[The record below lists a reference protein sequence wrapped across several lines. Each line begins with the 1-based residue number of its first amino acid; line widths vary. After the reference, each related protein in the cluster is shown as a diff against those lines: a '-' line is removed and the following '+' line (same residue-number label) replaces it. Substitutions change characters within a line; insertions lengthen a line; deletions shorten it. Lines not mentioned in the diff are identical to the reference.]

1 MGCDRLTNEELAE
14 QIQGGNKQLIPEL
27 WERVKRLMF
36 KLSYA
41 YYKQHIDRCAF
52 AGVALE
58 DLQQESFCAFMNAVY
73 AFKPD
78 GGFRFLSY
86 IKLPL
91 LTCFNSLLGIRGRKE
106 PINEAVSLD
115 APLPGTEE
123 SMTLGDTLKDQDA
136 AIDYD
141 DAERRI
147 YCQELHEAME
157 KSLETLDQQQRL
169 IIREYWYKGKGCAAI
184 GAQIGL
190 SRHVVRNVENKAM
203 RSLRKPRSVKYL
215 KPFADEYIK
224 SHAYIGTSFTAF
236 KYNGASIEERIVEH
250 LEF

>member
-1 MGCDRLTNEELAE
+1 
-14 QIQGGNKQLIPEL
+14 
-27 WERVKRLMF
+27 MF
-36 KLSYA
+36 RLSYA
-41 YYKQHIDRCAF
+41 YYKKHIDRCAF

-115 APLPGTEE
+115 TPLPGTEE
-123 SMTLGDTLKDQDA
+123 SMTLGDTLEDQDA
-136 AIDYD
+136 ATDYD

-147 YCQELHEAME
+147 YCRELHEAME

-184 GAQIGL
+184 GAEIGL

-203 RSLRKPRSVKYL
+203 RNLRKPNVIKCL
-215 KPFADEYIK
+215 QPFADEYIK

-236 KYNGASIEERIVEH
+236 KYNCASIEERIVER

>member
-1 MGCDRLTNEELAE
+1 MGAIFFMGCDRLTNEELAE

-41 YYKQHIDRCAF
+41 YYKQHIDR
-52 AGVALE
+52 
-58 DLQQESFCAFMNAVY
+58 
-73 AFKPD
+73 
-78 GGFRFLSY
+78 
-86 IKLPL
+86 
-91 LTCFNSLLGIRGRKE
+91 FNSLLGIRGRKE